1 MLTVPNLPL
10 ALPAVM
16 TVSMEMAMSMA
27 MAMDGGAMEAKRVS
41 AAGAW
46 GGCSSAG

>member
-1 MLTVPNLPL
+1 
-10 ALPAVM
+10 M

-41 AAGAW
+41 AGLNVW
-46 GGCSSAG
+46 GPRYVRAKNRNSTTDNT